1 MKYVKYYLLTLA
13 VILLDHTVK
22 LLVHFNMDFGVNGEI
37 KVIGDWF
44 RIHYM
49 LNEGMAFGMRLDWAY
64 GKVLLTSFRLIAA
77 FAGIYFL
84 YYYAKK
90 GVHSGLLWSG
100 SLILAGAI
108 GNVIDSVLY
117 GVLLDNAP
125 YNAPSP
131 WFYGQVVDMLYFPMF
146 EFIWPGWIPFVGGTD
161 FLFFSA
167 IFNIAD
173 ASIFIGVCI
182 ILIFQKS
189 FFPEK
194 DKKGESDRTLESV
207 VENPDPAFAE
217 YNAGDEDD
225 QLKETSN
232 Y

>member
-1 MKYVKYYLLTLA
+1 MKYGKYYLLTLA

-108 GNVIDSVLY
+108 GNVIDSVFY
-117 GVLLDNAP
+117 GVLLDNVP

-131 WFYGQVVDMLYFPMF
+131 WFYGQVVDMLYFPLF
-146 EFIWPGWIPFVGGTD
+146 EFTWPGWIPIVGGTD

-167 IFNIAD
+167 IFNVAD

-182 ILIFQKS
+182 ILIFQKR

-194 DKKGESDRTLESV
+194 DKKDESV
-207 VENPDPAFAE
+207 ATFESVLENPDPAF
-217 YNAGDEDD
+217 DEDNKGD
-225 QLKETSN
+225 AKD
-232 Y
+232 

>member
-49 LNEGMAFGMRLDWAY
+49 LNEGMAFGMKLDWAY

-108 GNVIDSVLY
+108 GNVIDSVFY
-117 GVLLDNAP
+117 GVLLDNVP

-131 WFYGQVVDMLYFPMF
+131 WFYGQVVDMLYFPLF
-146 EFIWPGWIPFVGGTD
+146 EFTWPGWIPIVGGTN

-167 IFNIAD
+167 IFNVAD

-182 ILIFQKS
+182 ILIFQKR

-194 DKKGESDRTLESV
+194 DKKDESV
-207 VENPDPAFAE
+207 ATFESVLENPDSAFAE
-217 YNAGDEDD
+217 DNKGDAKD
-225 QLKETSN
+225 
-232 Y
+232 

>member
-108 GNVIDSVLY
+108 GNVIDSVFY
-117 GVLLDNAP
+117 GVLLDNVP

-131 WFYGQVVDMLYFPMF
+131 WFYGQVVDMLYFPLF
-146 EFIWPGWIPFVGGTD
+146 EFTWPGWIPIVGGTN

-167 IFNIAD
+167 IFNVAD

-182 ILIFQKS
+182 ILIFQKR

-194 DKKGESDRTLESV
+194 DKKDESV
-207 VENPDPAFAE
+207 ATFESVLENPDSAFAE
-217 YNAGDEDD
+217 DNKGDAKD
-225 QLKETSN
+225 
-232 Y
+232 

>member
-1 MKYVKYYLLTLA
+1 VKYGKYYLLTLA

-108 GNVIDSVLY
+108 GNVIDSVFY
-117 GVLLDNAP
+117 GILLDNVP

-131 WFYGQVVDMLYFPMF
+131 WFYGQVVDMLYFPLF
-146 EFIWPGWIPFVGGTD
+146 EFTWPGWIPIVGGTD

-167 IFNIAD
+167 IFNVAD

-182 ILIFQKS
+182 ILIFQKR

-194 DKKGESDRTLESV
+194 DKKDESV
-207 VENPDPAFAE
+207 ATFESVLENPDSAFAE
-217 YNAGDEDD
+217 DNKGDAKD
-225 QLKETSN
+225 
-232 Y
+232 

>member
-1 MKYVKYYLLTLA
+1 MKYGKYYLLTLA

-49 LNEGMAFGMRLDWAY
+49 LNEGMAFGMKLDWAY

-108 GNVIDSVLY
+108 GNVIDSVFY
-117 GVLLDNAP
+117 GVLLDNVP

-131 WFYGQVVDMLYFPMF
+131 WFYGQVVDMLYFPLF
-146 EFIWPGWIPFVGGTD
+146 EFTWPGWIPIVGGTN

-167 IFNIAD
+167 IFNVAD

-182 ILIFQKS
+182 ILIFQKR

-194 DKKGESDRTLESV
+194 DKKDESV
-207 VENPDPAFAE
+207 ATFESVLENPDSAFAE
-217 YNAGDEDD
+217 DNKGDAKD
-225 QLKETSN
+225 
-232 Y
+232 

>member
-108 GNVIDSVLY
+108 GNVIDSVFY
-117 GVLLDNAP
+117 GVLLDNVP

-131 WFYGQVVDMLYFPMF
+131 WFYGQVVDMLYFPLF
-146 EFIWPGWIPFVGGTD
+146 EFTWPGWIPIVGGTN

-167 IFNIAD
+167 IFNVAD

-182 ILIFQKS
+182 ILIFQKR

-194 DKKGESDRTLESV
+194 DKKDESV
-207 VENPDPAFAE
+207 ATFESVLENPDPAFAE
-217 YNAGDEDD
+217 DNKGDAKD
-225 QLKETSN
+225 
-232 Y
+232 

>member
-1 MKYVKYYLLTLA
+1 MLTLA
-13 VILLDHTVK
+13 VILLDHAVK
-22 LLVHFNMDFGVNGEI
+22 LLVHNYMEFGATGEI

-44 RIHYM
+44 RIHYI
-49 LNEGMAFGMRLDWAY
+49 LNQGMAFGMRLDWVY
-64 GKVLLTSFRLIAA
+64 GKVLLTSFRLIAS
-77 FAGIYFL
+77 FAGIYILF
-84 YYYAKK
+84 YYAKK
-90 GVHSGLLWSG
+90 GVHPGLLWAG

-108 GNVIDSVLY
+108 GNVIDSVFY

-131 WFYGQVVDMLYFPMF
+131 WFYGQVIDMLYFPLF
-146 EFIWPGWIPFVGGTD
+146 EFTWPGWVPVVGGTD

-173 ASIFIGVCI
+173 ASIFIGVSI
-182 ILIFQKS
+182 ILIFQKW

-194 DKKGESDRTLESV
+194 DKKAESVRPLESV
-207 VENPDPAFAE
+207 VENPGPAST
-217 YNAGDEDD
+217 EDHSGNDSD
-225 QLKETSN
+225 QLKEASN

>member
-1 MKYVKYYLLTLA
+1 MKYGKYYLLTLA

-108 GNVIDSVLY
+108 GNVIDSVFY
-117 GVLLDNAP
+117 GVLLDNVP

-131 WFYGQVVDMLYFPMF
+131 WFYGQVVDMLYFPLF
-146 EFIWPGWIPFVGGTD
+146 EFTWPGWIPIVGGTN

-167 IFNIAD
+167 IFNVAD

-182 ILIFQKS
+182 ILIFQKR

-194 DKKGESDRTLESV
+194 DKKDESV
-207 VENPDPAFAE
+207 ATFESVLENPDSAFAE
-217 YNAGDEDD
+217 DNKGDAKD
-225 QLKETSN
+225 
-232 Y
+232 

>member
-1 MKYVKYYLLTLA
+1 MKYGKYYLLTLA

-108 GNVIDSVLY
+108 GNVIDSVFY
-117 GVLLDNAP
+117 GVLLDNVP

-131 WFYGQVVDMLYFPMF
+131 WFYGQVVDMLYFPLF
-146 EFIWPGWIPFVGGTD
+146 EFTWPGWIPIVGGTD

-167 IFNIAD
+167 IFNVAD

-182 ILIFQKS
+182 ILIFQKR

-194 DKKGESDRTLESV
+194 DKKDESV
-207 VENPDPAFAE
+207 ATFESVLENPDSAFAE
-217 YNAGDEDD
+217 DNKGDAKD
-225 QLKETSN
+225 
-232 Y
+232 